1 MPSLVSGSTSLMWV
15 ILRLPSLN
23 RLVCTT
29 TSIALPIWLLCW
41 TLSARCVWRG
51 TPYPPIAIA
60 PAARP
65 DAYPVVSGFYPWL
78 PGKAS
83 GLRVG
88 DGLVRVGGADLRGR
102 GPVDLVML
110 VPEEAGTARSI
121 TVLYERAGE
130 RHEAALP
137 LGSLTAV
144 WPSLPTSLIFV
155 VTSVLLLVRAR
166 PTTRLVRTT
175 SLMMLA
181 LGITLAANVLEP

>member
-1 MPSLVSGSTSLMWV
+1 
-15 ILRLPSLN
+15 
-23 RLVCTT
+23 
-29 TSIALPIWLLCW
+29 
-41 TLSARCVWRG
+41 
-51 TPYPPIAIA
+51 
-60 PAARP
+60 
-65 DAYPVVSGFYPWL
+65 
-78 PGKAS
+78 
-83 GLRVG
+83 
-88 DGLVRVGGADLRGR
+88 
-102 GPVDLVML
+102 ML

-181 LGITLAANVLEP
+181 LGITLAANVLEPRAAVYPQMLVRVLTASLVGPLAMRAMFEFRGDGPVGQESAECPGPSVQRRPKPWSWGSPSSS